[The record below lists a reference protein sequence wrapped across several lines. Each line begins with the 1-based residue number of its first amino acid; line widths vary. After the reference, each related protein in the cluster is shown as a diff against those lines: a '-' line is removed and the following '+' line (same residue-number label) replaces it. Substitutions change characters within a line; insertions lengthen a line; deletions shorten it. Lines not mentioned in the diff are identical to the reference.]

1 MKYRVIGTR
10 AVGGVDPGGIVDL
23 DPAVVNIPALLGRHI
38 AEMPAPKAAK
48 PAARE
53 GGDE

>member
-10 AVGGVDPGGIVDL
+10 AVGEVQPGGIVDL
-23 DPAVVNIPALLGRHI
+23 DPTVTNVPALLGRHI
-38 AEMPAPKAAK
+38 EEL
-48 PAARE
+48 PAARPARAKPTE